1 MIDINDFL
9 EEFTEEQKQDF
20 YSFYDAINEYF
31 GGNQADF
38 FYMPEGY
45 DAWFIKE
52 VIFPERE
59 KILKEKIAELL
70 MHPDSLLPEVTEQL
84 TDETKSKLDS
94 FYSSNDELSIRT
106 INAMVN
112 AVFVETLSRSKHPE
126 SVVKPIDPN
135 YAIEKL
141 MRDNEEL
148 MECLNHYNELA
159 FAQEEPTYLDLYKS
173 NDFFKNLTTIL
184 SE

>member
-38 FYMPEGY
+38 FYMPDGY
-45 DAWFIKE
+45 DAWFIRE

-59 KILKEKIAELL
+59 KIFKESIVELYNN
-70 MHPDSLLPEVTEQL
+70 PDSLLPELVSQL
-84 TDETKSKLDS
+84 SDDALSRLNEFYARSDVPSIKS
-94 FYSSNDELSIRT
+94 FNATVNSI
-106 INAMVN
+106 
-112 AVFVETLSRSKHPE
+112 FVESIFRSRYQRSHLK
-126 SVVKPIDPN
+126 VIDPN
-135 YAIEKL
+135 YLVPELLKNTEKFAAYL
-141 MRDNEEL
+141 DR
-148 MECLNHYNELA
+148 YNELMY
-159 FAQEEPTYLDLYKS
+159 EDESPTFLELYKF
-173 NDFFKNLTTIL
+173 NEFFKNLTTIL